1 MHVNS
6 YLKAF
11 WHIICSTCI
20 YASSFLC
27 VCTYAYFAMV
37 LYVYVYICMYTCMY
51 IHICMYIYFCMYAYV
66 CVCYVFVHETVCIY
80 RLLPAYEGGI
90 VFTSLASRVSCSKY
104 DTSRGRRVVTH
115 LSPNKR
121 SKIHGENR
129 CIFLKIFSVLQSS
142 PVCLRYS
149 ESAIYGKK
157 HQKM

>member
-1 MHVNS
+1 MRPWCFVAFTQPAVLEICGCGWMWMWVGVLVCILGCFYHTCGVYVCTSYEQFLCMYVLIGYYPPTREVS
-6 YLKAF
+6 YL
-11 WHIICSTCI
+11 
-20 YASSFLC
+20 LR
-27 VCTYAYFAMV
+27 
-37 LYVYVYICMYTCMY
+37 
-51 IHICMYIYFCMYAYV
+51 
-66 CVCYVFVHETVCIY
+66 ET
-80 RLLPAYEGGI
+80 RGREAPEGE
-90 VFTSLASRVSCSKY
+90 SSKY

-157 HQKM
+157 HPKM

>member
-1 MHVNS
+1 MYLHVSIRTYICITVYPGQWVLVYTYYNEPIGWCLQSMYMYCTPTTIQYTCIVLIGYYPPTREVS
-6 YLKAF
+6 YL
-11 WHIICSTCI
+11 
-20 YASSFLC
+20 LR
-27 VCTYAYFAMV
+27 
-37 LYVYVYICMYTCMY
+37 
-51 IHICMYIYFCMYAYV
+51 
-66 CVCYVFVHETVCIY
+66 ET
-80 RLLPAYEGGI
+80 RGREAPEGE
-90 VFTSLASRVSCSKY
+90 SSKY

-157 HQKM
+157 HPKM